1 MKFQILEPCYRKI
14 LLIYFYLFIF
24 YIMLVTRYLIHHLTL
39 FPLNSGALLPSPA
52 HCLPPSPA
60 QESNSGEGIQD
71 KESDFIPLH
80 GFRRLPCL
88 SLHQRQLSHSA
99 LFVGQTKEGG
109 VPVRGRGS
117 KGVRKRKGRLLLNPA
132 LKHKLGGSWGIGG
145 GLLSVCVCG
154 NGRREEKE

>member
-1 MKFQILEPCYRKI
+1 
-14 LLIYFYLFIF
+14 
-24 YIMLVTRYLIHHLTL
+24 MLVTRYLIHHLTL

-145 GLLSVCVCG
+145 GC
-154 NGRREEKE
+154 